1 MSESDTLTDE
11 EYESVRAFDEGMAAQ
26 QDGKKRS
33 DCPYAPD
40 TSKRREWVKGFEVMV
55 PFDENPDR
63 E

>member
-1 MSESDTLTDE
+1 MPEPNALTDE
-11 EYESVRAFDEGMAAQ
+11 EYESVKAFDEGMAAQ

-55 PFDENPDR
+55 LFDENPDR